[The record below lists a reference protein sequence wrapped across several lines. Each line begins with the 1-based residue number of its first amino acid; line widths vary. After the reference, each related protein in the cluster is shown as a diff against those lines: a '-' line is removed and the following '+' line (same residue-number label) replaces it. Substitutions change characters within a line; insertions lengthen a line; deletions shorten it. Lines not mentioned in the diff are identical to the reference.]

1 MTSTTSTPE
10 NPGCLILKTDTRG
23 RVRIPAQRR
32 EALPDEFE
40 KSGLSGVKFSALS
53 GIKYQTFA
61 NWVQQRRR
69 KGQTGALSSAK
80 GSAKSESV
88 SWLEAVVQQAGDQV
102 EANRGS
108 LTLHLPGESEHS
120 WTALVRL
127 PLRITVAPF
136 RPAVIP
142 FL

>member
-10 NPGCLILKTDTRG
+10 NPGCLILKNNTRG
-23 RVRIPAQRR
+23 RVRTPAQRR
-32 EALPDEFE
+32 EALLDEFE
-40 KSGLSGVKFSALS
+40 KSGLSGAKFSALS

-108 LTLHLPGESEHS
+108 LTLHLPGGVRAQLDSARAVALAA
-120 WTALVRL
+120 ALVRAL
-127 PLRITVAPF
+127 EKPC
-136 RPAVIP
+136 
-142 FL
+142 